1 MSKALLMGKLSF
13 VQTAARKGMHD
24 GRVRKIHGSNFS
36 TMQRKYPGVVRILF
50 EGKGG
55 RQIKV
60 ETFEPKRVEG

>member
-24 GRVRKIHGSNFS
+24 VGKIHGSNFS
-36 TMQRKYPGVVRILF
+36 TMRRKYPGVVRILF
-50 EGKGG
+50 RGKGG